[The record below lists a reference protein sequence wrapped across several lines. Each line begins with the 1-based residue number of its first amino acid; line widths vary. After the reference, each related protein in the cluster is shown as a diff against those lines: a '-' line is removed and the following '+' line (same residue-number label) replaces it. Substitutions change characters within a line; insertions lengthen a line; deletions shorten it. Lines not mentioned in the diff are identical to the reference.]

1 MSAYDIKRNISNK
14 DVVFTRVQQAL
25 DDIDARIVALSAALA
40 AIAKIIAQDHD
51 DVGPVCRCERRAKG
65 EETEG
70 KEEGAHDECA
80 PKRWRTCRHFFK
92 PSRPADE
99 AEA

>member
-40 AIAKIIAQDHD
+40 ALE
-51 DVGPVCRCERRAKG
+51 DVVDGL
-65 EETEG
+65 
-70 KEEGAHDECA
+70 
-80 PKRWRTCRHFFK
+80 
-92 PSRPADE
+92 
-99 AEA
+99 